1 MLPTTLPDG
10 TLMLHSD
17 VLGLDLRLEDDTLRF
32 YDPVTGQKLLSHA
45 EIEQARQTA
54 EQARQTAEQARH
66 EAEERAVREEAAR
79 QAAEAR
85 IAELEA
91 RLRERDSL

>member
-1 MLPTTLPDG
+1 MLPTTLADG
-10 TLMLHSD
+10 TLVLHSD
-17 VLGLDLRLEDDTLRF
+17 VLGLDLRLEEGTLRF
-32 YDPVTGQKLLSHA
+32 YDSVGQKLLSHT
-45 EIEQARQTA
+45 EIEQALRAA
-54 EQARQTAEQARH
+54 EQARQAAEQARR

-91 RLRERDSL
+91 RLRERHHT